1 MDFLVSV
8 IVPVYNG
15 EAFIKKAI
23 TSICQ
28 QPEVGEIIVIN
39 DGCTDKTQEILDELI
54 LEYPII
60 KAFFHENKSNKGRSA
75 SRNLGIAKTTGNY
88 IAFLD
93 ADDFYLKNRFKN
105 DKKIF
110 EENSECDGVY
120 NAIGAHF
127 YRETNSTEKSNLE
140 LTTITKE
147 IEPEFLFDALL
158 SGKYGHF
165 SIDGL
170 TVKRSVFE
178 QVGYFNEDL
187 SVSEDTELFYRL
199 SLKCKLMGGIIDKP
213 VAMRGVHNNNVF
225 NRKELYSFQEIK
237 MYEILY
243 VWTSKDKFD
252 LKTIERFL
260 ERIWIIHFN
269 QKKHVFSY
277 IKVWMA
283 LTYKNPSIIF
293 TYLIVKYFPLVRLRK
308 ILFSILYKT

>member
-54 LEYPII
+54 MEYPII
-60 KAFFHENKSNKGRSA
+60 KVYFHENKSNKGRSA
-75 SRNLGIAKTTGNY
+75 SRNLGIVRSTGEF

-110 EENSECDGVY
+110 EENYECDGVY

-127 YRETNSTEKSNLE
+127 YRETNSTEKRNLE

-158 SGKYGHF
+158 SGRYGHF

-243 VWTSKDKFD
+243 VWTSKEKFD

-260 ERIWIIHFN
+260 ERIWIIRFQNNKSIMKNIFHWI
-269 QKKHVFSY
+269 VL
-277 IKVWMA
+277 VW
-283 LTYKNPSIIF
+283 KNPSTLF
-293 TYLIVKYFPLVRLRK
+293 TYLTIKYFPLLRFRFFYV
-308 ILFSILYKT
+308 L